1 MSDTPD
7 EQPTS
12 RSAKILYRPVGI
24 ATSIAGGLLA
34 NAIFTR
40 IWRRAAPGENTDP
53 PSALDP
59 SHQLSEIL
67 LATALQGAVFAA
79 TKTII
84 DRAGARAFQNVVGEW
99 PGP

>member
-7 EQPTS
+7 DQPTS

-24 ATSIAGGLLA
+24 ASSVAGGLVA
-34 NAIFTR
+34 NAIFTQ
-40 IWRRAAPGENTDP
+40 IWRRAAPGGNTKP

-59 SHQLSEIL
+59 HHRLSEIL
-67 LATALQGAVFAA
+67 IATALQGAIFAT
-79 TKTII
+79 TKTVI
-84 DRAGARAFQNVVGEW
+84 DRAGARAFQKTVGEW